1 MKNTNTPSKIRTIPL
16 RDFFKNSE
24 RSHYKISNDGK
35 YISFLAPYNSRMN
48 LFVQERG
55 KTDTRRLTEINDR
68 DIANYFWG
76 DKNTI
81 LFLKDNA
88 GDENYHYYS
97 VNINSGTIKEL
108 TPFEGV
114 RVNLVDELE
123 DIEGEILIEMN
134 KRVPEIFDVYRL
146 NYITGELNLIEENP
160 GNVSR
165 WITDHSGNIRA
176 AMTTDGVNTSLL
188 YRKSKN
194 ENFEIKLTTDFRDS
208 LVPLFFTF
216 DNKMIYALSNIGRN
230 TSAVVKYDI
239 ENAAE
244 TEVLYEN
251 PDVDASGLFYSRK
264 RKVLTAVSYYTW
276 KLQRIFL
283 DDEMK
288 EIFEKLSTE
297 LGNYELSISGKDD
310 DENIYIVRTYSDR
323 SLGAYYIF
331 DKISGKLEKIAED
344 SPWMNENEMA
354 EMKPV
359 NYLSRDGLTING
371 YLTLP
376 AGKVRKNLPVV
387 MNIHGG
393 PWARDYWGFNPEV
406 QFLANRGYAVLQINY
421 RGSLGFGRKFW
432 EASFKQWGKKM
443 QDDITD
449 GVNWLK
455 EQGIADP
462 GRIAIYGG
470 SYGGYAVLAGLT
482 FTPDIYAAGVDYV
495 GVSNLFTFMK
505 SIPSYWKPYLEMLYA
520 MVGDPVKD
528 KELLEEASPVFHVDK
543 IKAPLF
549 IAQGRMDPRVNVNES
564 DQIVEALKKR
574 GIEVPYM
581 VKDNEGHG
589 FHNEENR
596 FDFYEAMEQFLAKH
610 LKPGNNH

>member
-1 MKNTNTPSKIRTIPL
+1 MKKNKIPSENRTIPM

-35 YISFLAPYNSRMN
+35 YISFLAPFKSRMN

-55 KTDTRRLTEINDR
+55 TDAVKRLTEIIDR

-76 DKNTI
+76 DKNTV

-97 VNINSGTIKEL
+97 VNINDGAIKEL
-108 TPFEGV
+108 TPYPGV

-134 KRVPEIFDVYRL
+134 KRNPEIFDVYRL
-146 NYITGELNLIEENP
+146 NYISGEHVLIEENP
-160 GNVSR
+160 GNISR

-176 AMTTDGVNTSLL
+176 AVTTDGVNSSIL
-188 YRKSKN
+188 YRNSIK

-239 ENAAE
+239 ENASE

-251 PDVDASGLFYSRK
+251 PDVDASSLFYSRK

-276 KLQRIFL
+276 KLQRVFL

-288 EIFEKLSTE
+288 EIFEKLSSE
-297 LGNYELSISGKDD
+297 LGNYEISISGKDD
-310 DENIYIVRTYSDR
+310 EENTFIIRTYSDR
-323 SLGAYYIF
+323 SLGAYYIY
-331 DKISGKLEKIAED
+331 DKIENKLEKIADD
-344 SPWMNENEMA
+344 SPWLKESEMA

-359 NYLSRDGLTING
+359 YFSARDGLTLNG

-376 AGKVRKNLPVV
+376 IGKEPKNLPVV

-406 QFLANRGYAVLQINY
+406 QFMANRGYAVLQINY
-421 RGSLGFGRKFW
+421 RGSLGYGRKFW

-449 GVNWLK
+449 GVNWLI
-455 EQGIADP
+455 EQGIADKK
-462 GRIAIYGG
+462 RIAIYGG

-482 FTPDIYAAGVDYV
+482 FTPDVYAAGVDYV

-520 MVGDPVKD
+520 MVGDPEKD
-528 KELLEEASPVFHVDK
+528 KELLEEASPVFHVNK

-564 DQIVEALKKR
+564 DQMVEALKNM
-574 GIEVPYM
+574 GIDVPYM

-596 FDFYEAMEQFLAKH
+596 FDFYESMEKFLEKH
-610 LKPGNNH
+610 LKP

>member
-1 MKNTNTPSKIRTIPL
+1 MKNNIKTQALRTIPL

-24 RSHYKISNDGK
+24 RSHYKISPDGK
-35 YISFLAPYNSRMN
+35 YISFLAPHNSRMN
-48 LFVQERG
+48 IFVQQRG
-55 KTDTRRLTEINDR
+55 IKDIKKLTEISDR

-81 LFLKDNA
+81 LFLKDYA
-88 GDENYHYYS
+88 GDENYHFYS
-97 VNINSGTIKEL
+97 VNINDGNIKDL
-108 TPFEGV
+108 TPFPGV

-123 DIEGEILIEMN
+123 DLEGVILIEMN
-134 KRVPEIFDVYRL
+134 KRNAEIFDVYRL
-146 NYITGELNLIEENP
+146 NYISGELDLIEENP
-160 GNVSR
+160 GNISR
-165 WITDHSGNIRA
+165 WITDHSGNIKA
-176 AMTTDGVNTSLL
+176 AVTTDGVNNSLL
-188 YRKSKN
+188 YRKSIN
-194 ENFEIKLTTDFRDS
+194 EKFEIKLTTDFRDS

-230 TSAVVKYDI
+230 TSAVVRYDI
-239 ENAAE
+239 ENTAE

-251 PDVDASGLFYSRK
+251 PDVDATGLFYSRK
-264 RKVLTAVSYYTW
+264 RKVLTAISYYTW

-288 EIFEKLSTE
+288 EIFDRLNSE
-297 LGNYELSISGKDD
+297 LGDYEISISGKDD
-310 DENIYIVRTYSDR
+310 EENIYIIRTYSDR
-323 SLGAYYIF
+323 SLGAYYIY
-331 DKISGKLEKIAED
+331 DNISKKLEKIAED
-344 SPWMNENEMA
+344 SPWINESEMA
-354 EMKPV
+354 QMNPV
-359 NYLSRDGLTING
+359 NYLSGDGFTING
-371 YLTLP
+371 FLTLP
-376 AGKVRKNLPVV
+376 PGKSQQNLPVV

-421 RGSLGFGRKFW
+421 RGSIGFGRKFW

-449 GVNWLK
+449 GVNWLID
-455 EQGIADP
+455 QGIADP
-462 GRIAIYGG
+462 KRIAIYGG

-482 FTPDIYAAGVDYV
+482 FTPDLYAAGVDYV

-505 SIPSYWKPYLEMLYA
+505 SIPSYWKPYLEMLYE
-520 MVGDPVKD
+520 MVGNPEKD
-528 KELLEEASPVFHVDK
+528 KELLEDSSPVFHVDK

-564 DQIVEALKKR
+564 DQMVDALKKR
-574 GIEVPYM
+574 GIDVPYM

-596 FDFYEAMEQFLAKH
+596 FDFYEAMEKFLAKH
-610 LKPGNNH
+610 LKPEDIN